1 MESCNMQH
9 TEEYYIDRIA
19 KLQAEVD
26 ENNQLIE
33 SAYEKIEEMKLKLA
47 LADSSFTKKGITAK
61 QEQAY
66 KSKIAE
72 LEQCVDLFSED
83 YLNTKADE
91 INSFLKRLINLKSEL
106 NKLKEQKRVKQQAI
120 EDIDHA
126 VESLGQD
133 LVIRY
138 FTLTKAIQ
146 TLNKSGDISSEKAK
160 SSLTDIISC
169 LDIVREILIAKT
181 SEVDKLKKELERLKK
196 DIIEYTGEYSISELQ
211 NKLDAK
217 TREAEAY
224 KDKIAALEFELSKQ
238 QKSTKNS

>member
-1 MESCNMQH
+1 MQH
-9 TEEYYIDRIA
+9 TEEYYIERIA
-19 KLQAEVD
+19 KLQSEVD
-26 ENNQLIE
+26 EDNQLIE

-66 KSKIAE
+66 KDRIAE
-72 LEQCVDLFSED
+72 LEQCVDLFAED

-106 NKLKEQKRVKQQAI
+106 NKLKEQKRIKQQTI

-126 VESLGQD
+126 MESLGQD

-138 FTLTKAIQ
+138 FTLIQAIQ

-160 SSLTDIISC
+160 ETFTDVISC
-169 LDIVREILIAKT
+169 LDIVREILLAKT
-181 SEVDKLKKELERLKK
+181 SGVDKLRKELDRLKK
-196 DIIEYTGEYSISELQ
+196 DIVDYAGTSSISELQ

-224 KDKIAALEFELSKQ
+224 KDKIAALEFELNKQ